1 MSKEHLAGGVEED
14 GTLAAHP
21 GKLWMF
27 FISKPRHEKKLFELL
42 QGSGIPSYLPLIRRL
57 YIYHN
62 CKNIRHVP
70 MFPGYVFAC
79 TGPDEHNLRTLGST
93 VLRAYPLDEAAADQ
107 LLSELKIVRQFELLS
122 ESHEIDV
129 APDMMPGTPVLI
141 SRGVFQGTYA
151 IVQKKKS
158 NYRITVNLKGL
169 SYAASVELDPQDL
182 ELA

>member
-1 MSKEHLAGGVEED
+1 MDEDKEELASL
-14 GTLAAHP
+14 TAYP

-42 QGSGIPSYLPLIRRL
+42 QAAQIPSYLPLLRRL

-79 TGPDEHNLRTLGST
+79 TGPDEHNLRSLGSA
-93 VLRAYPLDEAAADQ
+93 VLRANRLEEHAAEQ
-107 LLSELKIVRQFELLS
+107 LLEELKVVRKFELLS
-122 ESHEIDV
+122 ASHEVDL
-129 APDMMPGTPVLI
+129 APELTPGAPVLI
-141 SRGVFQGTYA
+141 TRGVFQGTYA
-151 IVQKKKS
+151 IVQKKKN

-169 SYAASVELDPQDL
+169 SYAASVELDPRDL